1 MGTRFS
7 SFYQASMNK
16 LTDLF
21 TKMVAKP
28 SLPLP
33 DGPFQVGYVDVMT
46 PGRPQEEEGSFF
58 RLHYP
63 APAHTKLEPSSL
75 PSWTD
80 SATRLGLCEFVQKMA
95 WNWPTWVNKSEFL
108 LLPSLQNVFNPQ
120 VFLSSFNAGWKVVG
134 KSLTIPVVAGA
145 AMEPPQQVTGWPVVV
160 FSHGMGCNRF
170 VMSQLCYQL
179 ASQGV
184 VVVAVEHR
192 DGSGCGSYFV
202 EEEGGAAIQVP
213 HEEVLHNG
221 EYERRNQ
228 QVNQRSSEIRR
239 IIDVLAEL
247 QAGQPVVNVVDDVDS
262 QNVDLKFLTS
272 SLDLKNNLHLLGHS
286 FGGSS
291 ALLAAWQDGRV
302 QSTLVLDPWMF
313 PLAEQEFK
321 IDKPTVVVNTK
332 KFLNEN
338 NIKTIKRA
346 AGTGSTLKLKV
357 ERSGVHLSATDVP
370 MMFPSKVLRRGLG
383 FMDKVD
389 PAEVM
394 KATNQIVRDWLRA
407 NINC

>member
-1 MGTRFS
+1 
-7 SFYQASMNK
+7 MNK
-16 LTDLF
+16 LTELF
-21 TKMVAKP
+21 TKMVARP

-46 PGRPQEEEGSFF
+46 PGKPQEEGSFF

-63 APAHTKLEPSSL
+63 APAHTKLQSSSL
-75 PSWTD
+75 PSWSD

-108 LLPSLQNVFNPQ
+108 LLPSLQNIFNPQ
-120 VFLSSFNAGWKVVG
+120 VFLSSFNAGWKLVG
-134 KSLTIPVVAGA
+134 KSLSIPVVAGA
-145 AMEPPQQVTGWPVVV
+145 PMEPPQLESGWPVVV

-179 ASQGV
+179 ASQGI

-192 DGSGCGSYFV
+192 DGSGCGSYYV
-202 EEEGGAAIQVP
+202 EEGEGGSRSTIQVP
-213 HEEVLHNG
+213 HEEVLRDK

-239 IIDVLAEL
+239 IIDILAEL

-291 ALLAAWQDGRV
+291 ALLAACEDVRV
-302 QSTLVLDPWMF
+302 QTTLVLDPWMF
-313 PLAEQEFK
+313 PLAEQEFQ
-321 IDKPTVVVNTK
+321 ISKPTTVVNTK

-346 AGTGSTLKLKV
+346 AGTGSTLKFKV
-357 ERSGVHLSATDVP
+357 EKSGVHLSATDVP
-370 MMFPSKVLRRGLG
+370 MVSCACSYSFYFV
-383 FMDKVD
+383 
-389 PAEVM
+389 
-394 KATNQIVRDWLRA
+394 
-407 NINC
+407 

>member
-1 MGTRFS
+1 
-7 SFYQASMNK
+7 MNK
-16 LTDLF
+16 LSELF
-21 TKMVAKP
+21 TKMVPSP
-28 SLPLP
+28 SLPPP

-46 PGRPQEEEGSFF
+46 PGKPQEEGSFF

-63 APAHTKLEPSSL
+63 APAHTKLDPCSL
-75 PSWTD
+75 PRWTD
-80 SATRLGLCEFVQKMA
+80 SATRLGLCQFVQKMA
-95 WNWPTWVNKSEFL
+95 WNWPTWVNKAEFL
-108 LLPSLQNVFNPQ
+108 LLPSLQKMFNPQ
-120 VFLSSFNAGWKVVG
+120 VFLSWFNAGWRVVG

-145 AMEPPQQVTGWPVVV
+145 AMEPPQLESGWPVVV

-192 DGSGCGSYFV
+192 DGSGCGSYYV
-202 EEEGGAAIQVP
+202 EEEGGTIIQVP
-213 HEEVLHNG
+213 HEEVALHR

-239 IIDVLAEL
+239 IIDILALL
-247 QAGQPVVNVVDDVDS
+247 QAGKPVVNVVDDVDS

-291 ALLAAWQDGRV
+291 ALLAAWQDCRV
-302 QSTLVLDPWMF
+302 QSTLALDPWMF
-313 PLAEQEFK
+313 PLAEQEFQ
-321 IDKPTVVVNTK
+321 IDKPTIVVNTK

-338 NIKTIKRA
+338 NIKTIKKA
-346 AGTGSTLKLKV
+346 AGSGSKLKLKV
-357 ERSGVHLSATDVP
+357 ERTGVHLSATDVP
-370 MMFPSKVLRRGLG
+370 MVSCSAVCVFSLISSILSS
-383 FMDKVD
+383 
-389 PAEVM
+389 
-394 KATNQIVRDWLRA
+394 
-407 NINC
+407 

>member
-1 MGTRFS
+1 
-7 SFYQASMNK
+7 MNK
-16 LTDLF
+16 LTELF

-46 PGRPQEEEGSFF
+46 PGKPQEEGSFF

-63 APAHTKLEPSSL
+63 APAHTKLDPSSL
-75 PSWTD
+75 PSWSD
-80 SATRLGLCEFVQKMA
+80 PATQLGLCQFVQTMA
-95 WNWPTWVNKSEFL
+95 WNWPTWVNKSEFH
-108 LLPSLQNVFNPQ
+108 LLPSIQNIFNPQ

-134 KSLTIPVVAGA
+134 SQLTIPVVAGA
-145 AMEPPQQVTGWPVVV
+145 AMEPPQQESGWPVVV

-184 VVVAVEHR
+184 VVAAVEHR
-192 DGSGCGSYFV
+192 DGSGCGSYYV
-202 EEEGGAAIQVP
+202 EQGQGGSTSTSRVP
-213 HEEVLHNG
+213 HEEVLLNN

-239 IIDVLAEL
+239 IIDILAEL

-291 ALLAAWQDGRV
+291 ALLAAWQDVRV

-313 PLAEQEFK
+313 PLAEQDFK

-332 KFLNEN
+332 KFVNEN

-357 ERSGVHLSATDVP
+357 EKSGVHLSATDVP
-370 MMFPSKVLRRGLG
+370 MVS
-383 FMDKVD
+383 
-389 PAEVM
+389 
-394 KATNQIVRDWLRA
+394 
-407 NINC
+407 

>member
-1 MGTRFS
+1 
-7 SFYQASMNK
+7 MNK
-16 LTDLF
+16 ITELF
-21 TKMVAKP
+21 TKMVPKS
-28 SLPLP
+28 SLPVP

-46 PGRPQEEEGSFF
+46 PGKPQEDGSFF

-63 APAHTKLEPSSL
+63 APAHTKLHPSSL
-75 PSWTD
+75 PSWSD

-95 WNWPTWVNKSEFL
+95 WNWPTWVNKTEFL
-108 LLPSLQNVFNPQ
+108 LLPSLQNIFNPQ

-145 AMEPPQQVTGWPVVV
+145 AMEPPQHERGWPVVV

-184 VVVAVEHR
+184 VVAAVEHR
-192 DGSGCGSYFV
+192 DGSGCGSYYV
-202 EEEGGAAIQVP
+202 EEGEGGSKCIIQVP
-213 HEEVLHNG
+213 HEEVVLDK

-228 QVNQRSSEIRR
+228 QVNQRSSEIQR
-239 IIDVLAEL
+239 IIDILAEL
-247 QAGQPVVNVVDDVDS
+247 QAGQPVVNVVDDADS

-272 SLDLKNNLHLLGHS
+272 NLDLQNNLHLLGHS

-291 ALLAAWQDGRV
+291 ALLAASQDARV
-302 QSTLVLDPWMF
+302 HSTLVLDPWMF
-313 PLAEQEFK
+313 PLADQEFK
-321 IDKPTVVVNTK
+321 IDKPTIVVNTK

-346 AGTGSTLKLKV
+346 AGTGSKLKLKV
-357 ERSGVHLSATDVP
+357 EKTGVHLSATDVP

-389 PAEVM
+389 PEEVM
-394 KATNQIVRDWLRA
+394 KATNLLVRDWMLA
-407 NINC
+407 NLNIC

>member
-1 MGTRFS
+1 
-7 SFYQASMNK
+7 MNK
-16 LTDLF
+16 LTNLL

-28 SLPLP
+28 SLPPP

-46 PGRPQEEEGSFF
+46 PGRPQEKEGSFF

-108 LLPSLQNVFNPQ
+108 LLPSLQNVFNPH

-145 AMEPPQQVTGWPVVV
+145 AMEPPQEESGWPVVV

-170 VMSQLCYQL
+170 VMSQLSYQL

-213 HEEVLHNG
+213 HEEVLHHG
-221 EYERRNQ
+221 EYQRRNQ

-370 MMFPSKVLRRGLG
+370 MVSCSRSL
-383 FMDKVD
+383 
-389 PAEVM
+389 E
-394 KATNQIVRDWLRA
+394 
-407 NINC
+407 